1 MSSSGIGSSR
11 SRKSP
16 CLRIK
21 DAKEVN
27 IDVLELLRGNL
38 NNSAVNTNLGSSRDG
53 GKLRLLILG
62 VSEVHEAAKP

>member
-1 MSSSGIGSSR
+1 MGQVSGKSS
-11 SRKSP
+11 
-16 CLRIK
+16 CLRVG

-38 NNSAVNTNLGSSRDG
+38 NNSAVNTNLGCSRDG

-62 VSEVHEAAKP
+62 VSEVHEAAKS